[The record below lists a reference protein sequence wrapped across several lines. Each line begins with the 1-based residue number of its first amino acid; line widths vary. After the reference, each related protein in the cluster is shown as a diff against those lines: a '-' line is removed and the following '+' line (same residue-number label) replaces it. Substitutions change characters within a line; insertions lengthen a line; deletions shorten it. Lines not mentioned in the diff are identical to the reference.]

1 MKKLMVCLLA
11 LMFLA
16 PLSLFAQPSK
26 YVKLGVN
33 YSSFRTEGG
42 KSEPGLTFGVGKDF
56 YSTQTS
62 NGFVG
67 FEVNYTRKKVI
78 LENKTWPSGFN
89 PDDSDVV
96 IGDIRTDISFIDIP
110 FRIGYKL
117 PIKKQN
123 ISMQVLSG
131 FAVSLPIKD
140 HSGGTI
146 NDIIFF
152 YSNEKGVFEFDYV
165 RWTDKSTSVSVN
177 IQFGA
182 RICANSIGLDVMYL
196 HAITNTEGFVVQT
209 ISDKIDT
216 FKVAL
221 VYGF

>member
-62 NGFVG
+62 NGFVS

-146 NDIIFF
+146 NDIIFLDP
-152 YSNEKGVFEFDYV
+152 NEKGVFEFDYV

>member
-1 MKKLMVCLLA
+1 MVCLLA

-146 NDIIFF
+146 NDIIFLDP
-152 YSNEKGVFEFDYV
+152 NEKGVFEFDYV

>member
-146 NDIIFF
+146 NDIIFLDP
-152 YSNEKGVFEFDYV
+152 NEKGEFEFDYV

>member
-1 MKKLMVCLLA
+1 M
-11 LMFLA
+11 
-16 PLSLFAQPSK
+16 
-26 YVKLGVN
+26 
-33 YSSFRTEGG
+33 
-42 KSEPGLTFGVGKDF
+42 
-56 YSTQTS
+56 
-62 NGFVG
+62 
-67 FEVNYTRKKVI
+67 
-78 LENKTWPSGFN
+78 
-89 PDDSDVV
+89 

-146 NDIIFF
+146 NDIIFLDP
-152 YSNEKGVFEFDYV
+152 NEKGVFEFDYV